1 MQGMQPTFEVS
12 ETVRNSHAF
21 VKENKA
27 ILWDIV
33 KSVAPYLVVLHFID
47 SIVTAMYYPPDSES
61 SFGIGALIA
70 SYFYTVILINWHRVV
85 IWGPDKFIK
94 MNPLRPKG
102 HELSFLGMGIVI
114 GLIPILIIFLGI
126 TLPLTFLKGDGI
138 LGLSLA
144 VSSIFIAVIFSYY
157 FTSKLSFYFPAK
169 ATMDH
174 VTFKDSFKL
183 TKGYVWKMTLCLFL
197 CYLKIMLLLIPYI
210 VLSGVVGY
218 FSTFYLNSMTAE
230 IIIFILTLPS
240 ILYFTPM
247 FYVYV
252 ATTLSNYYMH
262 AMQTRGD
269 EIATA

>member
-1 MQGMQPTFEVS
+1 MQGMQPAFEVS

-27 ILWDIV
+27 ILWDII
-33 KSVAPYLVVLHFID
+33 KSVAPYLVILHLID
-47 SIVTAMYYPPDSES
+47 SIITAMYYPPDSKS

-114 GLIPILIIFLGI
+114 GLIPVLIIFLGI
-126 TLPLTFLKGDGI
+126 TLPLTFLKGDDI
-138 LGLSLA
+138 IGLPLTFL
-144 VSSIFIAVIFSYY
+144 SIFITAMFSYY
-157 FTSKLSFYFPAK
+157 FVTRLSFYFPAK

-174 VTFKDSFKL
+174 VTLKDSFKL
-183 TKGYVWKMTLCLFL
+183 TKGYVWKMTLSYFL
-197 CYLKIMLLLIPYI
+197 CCLKLIVLLIPYI
-210 VLSGVVGY
+210 ALSGVVGY
-218 FSTFYLNSMTAE
+218 FSTFYLNSMAAE
-230 IIIFILTLPS
+230 IIIFLFSLPS
-240 ILYFTPM
+240 ILYFTPV
-247 FYVYV
+247 FYVYF
-252 ATTLSNYYMH
+252 AMTLSNYYMH
-262 AMQTRGD
+262 AMQTR